1 MVGER
6 LPRFTVRAIFTA
18 VVNIAATVEMGGPF
32 DADAARI
39 VRALRN
45 AAVQVTADAHHGPD
59 FVIRFA
65 DREHPILVEAKRHL
79 NAAAARQ
86 LTDSTVG
93 QKLPLIVIAADAT
106 ADARELLRSNGIGL
120 IDGGGYAHVELP
132 GLLLHVADPGLRT
145 IRAEGPGRPTRLT
158 GKAGVVAQAMLL
170 DRDRD
175 RAWGVQDLAA
185 TAGVSPAL
193 AHRVLARLDA
203 EHLINTIGAG
213 PRRTR
218 TITDPAALL
227 DLWAEEM
234 TDHHVQRHQLYR
246 LARSPDEVLT
256 KAGAG
261 LRRAG
266 IGYAATGA
274 AVAARM
280 APFITAVPVTEIWIA
295 AITDPTAAAAAI
307 DAEVVPTGHNL
318 VLLQA
323 QDDTPLAFHR
333 DQDGLT
339 VVNPYRLYYDLRRDP
354 RRGREQADRLRQE
367 ILQP

>member
-1 MVGER
+1 M
-6 LPRFTVRAIFTA
+6 A
-18 VVNIAATVEMGGPF
+18 GPF
-32 DADAARI
+32 EAETARI
-39 VRALRN
+39 LRALSNVDVR
-45 AAVQVTADAHHGPD
+45 VTPASDDKAD
-59 FVIRFA
+59 FMIRFA
-65 DREHPILVEAKRHL
+65 DREQAIVVEAKRHL
-79 NAAAARQ
+79 NVAAARQ
-86 LTDSTVG
+86 LAHPKVG

-145 IRAEGPGRPTRLT
+145 IRTAGPGRPTRLA
-158 GKAGVVAQAMLL
+158 GKAGVIVQAILL
-170 DRDRD
+170 DHHRT
-175 RAWGVQDLAA
+175 WGVQDLAA
-185 TAGVSPAL
+185 VAGVSPAL

-203 EHLINTIGAG
+203 EHLTEAIGAG

-234 TDHHVQRHQLYR
+234 TDHHVQRHQFYR
-246 LARSPDEVLT
+246 LARTPDEVLT
-256 KAGAG
+256 QAGVG
-261 LRRAG
+261 LRRAD
-266 IGYAATGA
+266 IGHAATGA

-280 APFITAVPVTEIWIA
+280 APFITAVPVTEIWVA
-295 AITDPTAAAAAI
+295 AITDPTLAAAAI
-307 DAEVVPTGHNL
+307 DAEVAPTGHNL

>member
-18 VVNIAATVEMGGPF
+18 MVNKAVTVEMAGPF

-45 AAVQVTADAHHGPD
+45 AAVHVTAETHHGPD

-65 DREHPILVEAKRHL
+65 DREQPIVVEAKRHL
-79 NAAAARQ
+79 NVAAARQ
-86 LTDSTVG
+86 LAYTTVG

-106 ADARELLRSNGIGL
+106 ADARELLENSGIGL

-132 GLLLHVADPGLRT
+132 GLLLHVADPGLRAT
-145 IRAEGPGRPTRLT
+145 RQAGPARPTRLT
-158 GKAGVVAQAMLL
+158 GKAGVVAQAILL
-170 DRDRD
+170 DRH
-175 RAWGVQDLAA
+175 RAWGVQDLAD

-203 EHLINTIGAG
+203 EHLTTTIGAG
-213 PRRTR
+213 PHRTR

-234 TDHHVQRHQLYR
+234 TDRHVQRHQLYR

-261 LRRAG
+261 LRRAD
-266 IGYAATGA
+266 IGHAATGA

-295 AITDPTAAAAAI
+295 AITDPTLAAAAI
-307 DAEVVPTGHNL
+307 DAELVPTGHNL

>member
-1 MVGER
+1 M
-6 LPRFTVRAIFTA
+6 T
-18 VVNIAATVEMGGPF
+18 GPF
-32 DADAARI
+32 EAETAR
-39 VRALRN
+39 VLRALSNVDVR
-45 AAVQVTADAHHGPD
+45 VTPVSDDKAD

-65 DREHPILVEAKRHL
+65 DREQAIVVEAKRHL
-79 NAAAARQ
+79 NVAAARQ
-86 LTDSTVG
+86 LTYTKVG

-120 IDGGGYAHVELP
+120 IDGGGYAHAELP
-132 GLLLHVADPGLRT
+132 GLLLHVADPGLRAT
-145 IRAEGPGRPTRLT
+145 RQAGPARPTRLT
-158 GKAGVVAQAMLL
+158 GKAGVVVQAMLL
-170 DRDRD
+170 DRH
-175 RAWGVQDLAA
+175 RAWGVQDLAD

-203 EHLINTIGAG
+203 EHLTEAIGAG

-234 TDHHVQRHQLYR
+234 TDRHVQRHQLYR
-246 LARSPDEVLT
+246 LARTPDEVLT
-256 KAGAG
+256 EAGAG
-261 LRRAG
+261 LRRAD
-266 IGYAATGA
+266 IGHAATGA

-295 AITDPTAAAAAI
+295 AITDPTLAAAAI
-307 DAEVVPTGHNL
+307 DAELVPTGHNL

>member
-1 MVGER
+1 MVNKAG
-6 LPRFTVRAIFTA
+6 TVR
-18 VVNIAATVEMGGPF
+18 IAGPF
-32 DADAARI
+32 DAETARI
-39 VRALRN
+39 LRAFRN
-45 AAVQVTADAHHGPD
+45 AAVHGTAAAHDGPD

-65 DREHPILVEAKRHL
+65 DREQPIVVETQRHL
-79 NAAAARQ
+79 NVAAARQ
-86 LTDSTVG
+86 LANTTVG
-93 QKLPLIVIAADAT
+93 QKLPLIVIATDAT
-106 ADARELLRSNGIGL
+106 ADARELLRSSGIGL

-132 GLLLHVADPGLRT
+132 GLLLHVAEPRP
-145 IRAEGPGRPTRLT
+145 RATRQAGPARPTRLT
-158 GKAGVVAQAMLL
+158 GKAGVVVQAMLL
-170 DRDRD
+170 NQ
-175 RAWGVQDLAA
+175 RAWGVQDLAD
-185 TAGVSPAL
+185 TADVSPAL

-203 EHLINTIGAG
+203 EHLTKTTGAG

-218 TITDPAALL
+218 TITDPATLL

-234 TDHHVQRHQLYR
+234 TDRHLQRHQLYR

-256 KAGAG
+256 EAGAG
-261 LRRAG
+261 LRRAD
-266 IGYAATGA
+266 IGHAATGA
-274 AVAARM
+274 AVAARI

-354 RRGREQADRLRQE
+354 RRGREQADRLRQQ